1 MVCLLGYQLTR
12 SLVKEYMVM
21 SEKGRKTSNVYLWF
35 FFFSEL
41 IKKKEPYGH
50 TSSKTKSIFGR

>member
-1 MVCLLGYQLTR
+1 MVWLLGYQLIR
-12 SLVKEYMVM
+12 SLFKEYILI
-21 SEKGRKTSNVYLWF
+21 SEKGRKTSNVYLW

-50 TSSKTKSIFGR
+50 TSSKTKSLFGR